1 MSITELMW
9 NKLAMC
15 QKNED
20 WLGMLK
26 IIASDEMK
34 DYPDTKTIDNLVDKL
49 KETEFHAEFI
59 RSHEISI
66 QGVQIDISNL
76 SHRYGP
82 FGGRRWKKVASQ
94 LWIDHNPMHV
104 EFIIENGRNTII
116 MSGEGF
122 DDDMEN
128 EFDNEMKQ
136 LRKDLELGRIAEGDA
151 EKRRLEALKKYMIKV
166 KNWLFA
172 SKVKAGKRITGV
184 TSSAAF
190 SQSRD
195 GAGDTTTMD
204 RVSSSVKN
212 AVGEKDE
219 KTMQCPSCNGKR
231 YVMEEIVCE
240 KCDGVGTIT
249 YRSSITGF
257 DGRPLP
263 SRTRKCG
270 GCRGKGNV
278 GKRVKCKECKGKGK
292 IIP

>member
-1 MSITELMW
+1 
-9 NKLAMC
+9 
-15 QKNED
+15 
-20 WLGMLK
+20 
-26 IIASDEMK
+26 
-34 DYPDTKTIDNLVDKL
+34 
-49 KETEFHAEFI
+49 
-59 RSHEISI
+59 
-66 QGVQIDISNL
+66 
-76 SHRYGP
+76 
-82 FGGRRWKKVASQ
+82 
-94 LWIDHNPMHV
+94 
-104 EFIIENGRNTII
+104 
-116 MSGEGF
+116 
-122 DDDMEN
+122 
-128 EFDNEMKQ
+128 
-136 LRKDLELGRIAEGDA
+136 
-151 EKRRLEALKKYMIKV
+151 MIKV

-263 SRTRKCG
+263 SRTRKCS